1 MRSPIFTTDVHKYAR
16 TISSTAIEFG
26 TVTHVREGR
35 EHIWGGACFGV
46 LATPHPKAARGPSAQ
61 ILGTLLLPTQF
72 DVERPDSM
80 W

>member
-46 LATPHPKAARGPSAQ
+46 LATPHPKASGP
-61 ILGTLLLPTQF
+61 
-72 DVERPDSM
+72 
-80 W
+80 